1 MHLYLYYTLSRNR
14 LERSKQDTKLR
25 TEHANQLKL
34 LETATNEKKME
45 VKKKLHDVR
54 KSLRAHL
61 VNTRDPQVG
70 TIMRLVDESLIYHFM
85 EKYSGFSMTAQ
96 AILSLIGSSM
106 NTNLMNPSIC
116 DEDKPMNLL
125 QAESDGGDSPVRKNT
140 KDVPILN
147 FDDSRANTPV
157 ASASRTA
164 TATASS
170 RRMGAT
176 TAPTGGTTAAA
187 ASSSRGRSRGLLD
200 STSAVAS
207 IPRTARQRGRITNS
221 TDFQPTDKRMHSSRN
236 RGGTEKTHHTAM
248 TDAVTGFSP
257 RKYHADRPQSPENK
271 AWGGGFR
278 VTLPRSDSP
287 PHPMKPIVPMTV
299 TRPASLPGK
308 SRNFSPS
315 QTRKPPGSAG
325 NAGRGESDGGGQS
338 LVLFGSENVRLT
350 ARSMGFTIEG
360 LSLSDDMASDR
371 VDDGDHHSLASH
383 HTHHTLDSYHTSVPS
398 NAIAAMHEQ
407 LIEENILPSMQPE
420 PVLSQSQLEELGL
433 HKKTFN
439 EILKEI
445 SKASLTKSQQ
455 TFSTDPGLAIEAPGL
470 SQYNSAPQSRINS
483 ARISIDDSY
492 CASPREDED
501 SVGGGDMHS
510 EMTSPVKE
518 LVNSMMKASN
528 TRKSLFVTP
537 LSETA
542 LVPPAPK
549 NYATLYGSVYTA
561 EDKERFQHLSAMEVE
576 RAEQRYGIDRQSPSP
591 HHISFSRPYEGSP
604 GKFPLLAPLTQP
616 PRAIKTKSGKRDEL
630 DNPMPESPYMS
641 YEEECRVQNTG
652 VPAGAGMMLWRPR
665 YRVSN
670 DGRYRAGQS
679 RTRIRSSLQK
689 GPTKRPFVSS
699 A

>member
-164 TATASS
+164 TASS

-221 TDFQPTDKRMHSSRN
+221 T
-236 RGGTEKTHHTAM
+236 
-248 TDAVTGFSP
+248 
-257 RKYHADRPQSPENK
+257 HA
-271 AWGGGFR
+271 
-278 VTLPRSDSP
+278 
-287 PHPMKPIVPMTV
+287 
-299 TRPASLPGK
+299 
-308 SRNFSPS
+308 
-315 QTRKPPGSAG
+315 
-325 NAGRGESDGGGQS
+325 
-338 LVLFGSENVRLT
+338 
-350 ARSMGFTIEG
+350 
-360 LSLSDDMASDR
+360 
-371 VDDGDHHSLASH
+371 
-383 HTHHTLDSYHTSVPS
+383 
-398 NAIAAMHEQ
+398 
-407 LIEENILPSMQPE
+407 
-420 PVLSQSQLEELGL
+420 
-433 HKKTFN
+433 
-439 EILKEI
+439 
-445 SKASLTKSQQ
+445 
-455 TFSTDPGLAIEAPGL
+455 
-470 SQYNSAPQSRINS
+470 
-483 ARISIDDSY
+483 
-492 CASPREDED
+492 
-501 SVGGGDMHS
+501 
-510 EMTSPVKE
+510 
-518 LVNSMMKASN
+518 
-528 TRKSLFVTP
+528 
-537 LSETA
+537 
-542 LVPPAPK
+542 
-549 NYATLYGSVYTA
+549 
-561 EDKERFQHLSAMEVE
+561 
-576 RAEQRYGIDRQSPSP
+576 
-591 HHISFSRPYEGSP
+591 
-604 GKFPLLAPLTQP
+604 
-616 PRAIKTKSGKRDEL
+616 
-630 DNPMPESPYMS
+630 
-641 YEEECRVQNTG
+641 
-652 VPAGAGMMLWRPR
+652 
-665 YRVSN
+665 
-670 DGRYRAGQS
+670 
-679 RTRIRSSLQK
+679 
-689 GPTKRPFVSS
+689 
-699 A
+699 